1 MGSQEEVGA
10 APGNRGGGVGH
21 PYGGEAGISAPKHR
35 EEVDT
40 RWQGAARIREP
51 VVPPGDFAVI
61 IFSFYTS
68 TLIFSGRL
76 PRAETQCERDIVV
89 RNPTLD
95 ARAGARERQRS
106 CGISGM
112 TVFVIS

>member
-1 MGSQEEVGA
+1 MDSQEEVGA
-10 APGNRGGGVGH
+10 APGDRGGGVSH
-21 PYGGEAGISAPKHR
+21 PYGSEAGIGAPKHR

-61 IFSFYTS
+61 IFSMNTS
-68 TLIFSGRL
+68 TLSFSGRL
-76 PRAETQCERDIVV
+76 PRAEIKCERDIVV

-95 ARAGARERQRS
+95 ARAGARERRRS
-106 CGISGM
+106 CGNSGM
-112 TVFVIS
+112 TAFVVS